1 MRGMIRFPGVS
12 VIVLCLKKSYNV
24 KEMHDGNKMKNCH
37 LLSHVFVVRSVSTLY
52 RELPTLFVI
61 LASPKSA

>member
-1 MRGMIRFPGVS
+1 M
-12 VIVLCLKKSYNV
+12 IVLCLKKSYNV